1 MKKMLH
7 EDELKGIVD
16 EILTRGVG
24 TFIDPD
30 DIFRKKLIAKAR
42 GEYPED
48 IIVKFGVDPTRPDI
62 HLGHAVVLRKLRKLQ
77 DLGCKVVFLI
87 GDITAQIGDP
97 TGKSKVRP
105 EAEYEVIQ
113 NNLSTYLEQID
124 KIIKVERNKETG
136 KINHTASFS
145 WIKNSDWY
153 LGITDI
159 IFPQDSVATLNID
172 DVKDGVRKTV
182 HVPANSFFGK
192 AAKFNFESSMQINE
206 LGKNNARGVSLINLL
221 SILRYIPFSQLI
233 ERDMFQERIESGEPL
248 FMHEVLYP
256 ILQGTDSKVLY
267 DIYGTC
273 DLEIGGT
280 DQTFNMLMGRKI
292 METAK
297 QKPQAVLSCELLVGL
312 DGKEK
317 MSKSLDNYVGIIDEP
332 KDMFGKLMS
341 IPDTTMGT
349 YFELCTF
356 TGMDDVSE
364 ITKKLA
370 LGKVHPRD
378 VKMDL
383 AQQIVEI
390 YHGREA
396 GVLARESFVNTFQKK
411 EMPSDM
417 PSIDVAS
424 GTLLVDVLIAQK
436 LVASKTE
443 FRRLIDEGAI
453 REDGELKITD
463 PFFAV
468 TGNMVLKIGKH
479 RFVKLQITQ

>member
-1 MKKMLH
+1 MLH
-7 EDELKGIVD
+7 EE
-16 EILTRGVG
+16 EITRIINEIFTRGVG
-24 TFIDPD
+24 TFIDPND
-30 DIFRKKLIAKAR
+30 VFRNKIIAKAR
-42 GEYPED
+42 GEYHED

-62 HLGHAVVLRKLRKLQ
+62 HLGHAVVLRKLRQMQ

-87 GDITAQIGDP
+87 GDYTAQIGDP

-105 EAEYEVIQ
+105 EVEQSAVEA
-113 NNLSTYLEQID
+113 NMKTYLDQ
-124 KIIKVERNKETG
+124 VG
-136 KINHTASFS
+136 KILSSDKTVFS
-145 WIKNSDWY
+145 WIRNSDWFTT
-153 LGITDI
+153 ITDLDL
-159 IFPQDSVATLNID
+159 PDDYKVNMKID
-172 DVKDGVRKTV
+172 APGLPSKEISI
-182 HVPANSFFGK
+182 PPNSFVGK
-192 AAKFNFESSMQINE
+192 AIVFEETRMQKSIGAKSIAVVTM
-206 LGKNNARGVSLINLL
+206 RSLLWGLKHITLA
-221 SILRYIPFSQLI
+221 QLI
-233 ERDMFQERIESGEPL
+233 ERDMFQQRVKDGESL
-248 FMHEVLYP
+248 FMHEMLYP
-256 ILQGTDSKVLY
+256 VFQGIDSDILAQV
-267 DIYGTC
+267 YGTC
-273 DLEIGGT
+273 DLEVGGT

-292 METAK
+292 MEVNK
-297 QKPQAVLSCELLVGL
+297 RIPQAVLSCELLVGL

-341 IPDTTMGT
+341 IPDVTMST
-349 YFELCTF
+349 YLELCTF
-356 TGMDDVSE
+356 TGMDDVGE

-396 GVLARESFVNTFQKK
+396 GILARESFVNTFQKK

-417 PSIDVAS
+417 PSISVAS

-436 LVASKTE
+436 LIASKTE

-468 TGNMVLKIGKH
+468 TGDMVLKIGKH
-479 RFVKLQITQ
+479 RFVKLQIKK

>member
-7 EDELKGIVD
+7 EE
-16 EILTRGVG
+16 EITRIINEIFTRGVG
-24 TFIDPD
+24 TFIDPND
-30 DIFRKKLIAKAR
+30 VFRNKIIAKAR
-42 GEYPED
+42 GEYHED

-62 HLGHAVVLRKLRKLQ
+62 HLGHAVVLRKLRQMQ

-87 GDITAQIGDP
+87 GDYTAQIGDP

-105 EAEYEVIQ
+105 EVEQSAVEA
-113 NNLSTYLEQID
+113 NMKTYLDQ
-124 KIIKVERNKETG
+124 VG
-136 KINHTASFS
+136 KILSSDKTVFS
-145 WIKNSDWY
+145 WIRNSDWFTT
-153 LGITDI
+153 ITDLDL
-159 IFPQDSVATLNID
+159 PDDYKVNMKID
-172 DVKDGVRKTV
+172 APGLPSKEISI
-182 HVPANSFFGK
+182 PPNSFVGK
-192 AAKFNFESSMQINE
+192 AIVFEETRMQKSIGAKSIAVVTM
-206 LGKNNARGVSLINLL
+206 RSLLWGLKHITLA
-221 SILRYIPFSQLI
+221 QLI
-233 ERDMFQERIESGEPL
+233 ERDMFQQRVKDGESL
-248 FMHEVLYP
+248 FMHEMLYP
-256 ILQGTDSKVLY
+256 VFQGIDSDILAQV
-267 DIYGTC
+267 YGTC
-273 DLEIGGT
+273 DLEVGGT

-292 METAK
+292 MEVNK
-297 QKPQAVLSCELLVGL
+297 RIPQAVLSCELLVGL

-341 IPDTTMGT
+341 IPDVTMST
-349 YFELCTF
+349 YLELCTF
-356 TGMDDVSE
+356 TGMDDVGE

-396 GVLARESFVNTFQKK
+396 GILARESFVNTFQKK

-417 PSIDVAS
+417 PSISVAS

-436 LVASKTE
+436 LIASKTE

-468 TGNMVLKIGKH
+468 TGDMVLKIGKH
-479 RFVKLQITQ
+479 RFVKLQIKK

>member
-7 EDELKGIVD
+7 EE
-16 EILTRGVG
+16 EITRIINEIFTRGVG
-24 TFIDPD
+24 TFIDPND
-30 DIFRKKLIAKAR
+30 VFRNKIIAKAR
-42 GEYPED
+42 GEYHED

-62 HLGHAVVLRKLRKLQ
+62 HLGHAVVLRKLRQMQ

-87 GDITAQIGDP
+87 GDYTAQIGDP

-105 EAEYEVIQ
+105 EVEQSAVEA
-113 NNLSTYLEQID
+113 NMKTYLDQ
-124 KIIKVERNKETG
+124 VG
-136 KINHTASFS
+136 KILSSDKTVFS
-145 WIKNSDWY
+145 WIRNSDWFTT
-153 LGITDI
+153 ITDLDL
-159 IFPQDSVATLNID
+159 PDDYKVNMKID
-172 DVKDGVRKTV
+172 APGLPSKEISI
-182 HVPANSFFGK
+182 PPNSFVGK
-192 AAKFNFESSMQINE
+192 AIVFEETRMQKSIGAKSIAVVTM
-206 LGKNNARGVSLINLL
+206 RSLLWGLKHITLA
-221 SILRYIPFSQLI
+221 QLI
-233 ERDMFQERIESGEPL
+233 ERDMFQQRVKDGESL
-248 FMHEVLYP
+248 FMHEMLYP
-256 ILQGTDSKVLY
+256 VFQGIDSDILAQV
-267 DIYGTC
+267 YGTC
-273 DLEIGGT
+273 DLEVGGT

-292 METAK
+292 MEVNK
-297 QKPQAVLSCELLVGL
+297 RIPQAVLSCELLVGL

-341 IPDTTMGT
+341 IPDVTMST
-349 YFELCTF
+349 YLELCTF
-356 TGMDDVSE
+356 TGMDDVGE

-396 GVLARESFVNTFQKK
+396 GILARESFVNTFQKK

-417 PSIDVAS
+417 PSISVAS

-436 LVASKTE
+436 LIASKTE

-463 PFFAV
+463 PFFAI
-468 TGNMVLKIGKH
+468 TGDMVLKIGKH
-479 RFVKLQITQ
+479 RFVKLQIKK